1 MRSSISSF
9 SVRIAAFVMILV
21 ASAALSEVYCRYSNR
36 FSDFSFYYLKFLT
49 TVDATQS
56 VLGDSQVG
64 LAQLMPG
71 YAFLGQP
78 GQQLAELL
86 LLAHHLYDRSPPRR
100 VILQAS
106 PQWFGWYHW
115 DRKPLLTAGAFAPNV
130 LGFHPLILSRVYS
143 RALADNLVT
152 DGMAAAGAVIASAH
166 AEVPRPSAEAVD
178 QAATEWQTAA
188 SGLGS
193 SYDWSN
199 FPIDERRLLTAS
211 RVYDQNPVKDFET
224 SEAATA
230 YRKAIEFLIDRGA
243 EICLFRTPVTAD
255 YLATEKLIA
264 DGRYQEFDRYIGKL
278 AQSLSIPFVDFRQ
291 LHFEFDDSR
300 FYNQDHMNE
309 ASAIAV
315 WPLAA
320 RSCFGAD

>member
-1 MRSSISSF
+1 
-9 SVRIAAFVMILV
+9 
-21 ASAALSEVYCRYSNR
+21 
-36 FSDFSFYYLKFLT
+36 
-49 TVDATQS
+49 
-56 VLGDSQVG
+56 
-64 LAQLMPG
+64 
-71 YAFLGQP
+71 
-78 GQQLAELL
+78 
-86 LLAHHLYDRSPPRR
+86 
-100 VILQAS
+100 
-106 PQWFGWYHW
+106 
-115 DRKPLLTAGAFAPNV
+115 V

-152 DGMAAAGAVIASAH
+152 DGMTAAGAIIASAH
-166 AEVPRPSAEAVD
+166 AEVPRPSPEAVD

-243 EICLFRTPVTAD
+243 KICLFRTPVTTS

-264 DGRYQEFDRYIGKL
+264 DSRYEEFDRYIGKL

-291 LHFEFDDSR
+291 LPFEFDDSR

-315 WPLAA
+315 WPLVA